1 MAAFELQWW
10 TRVVATETLRPTKPE
25 TFTLWPFT
33 KKCADLCLRGKEQ
46 VRSKEAA
53 SKTDAQTP
61 TNEYQTKVA
70 EKLEWIRVVW
80 NRPLWVKP
88 GLTRT
93 FIQPLIY
100 MGMSQPA
107 VMVSYLPGKKHVTSL
122 VFVFP
127 NVTPG
132 GGFLNLLVEVLQSRL
147 FCNLTHTSI
156 RAVLWSLWT
165 GRKTLSHRPPSFSN
179 RSQGKTTTET
189 CLYNSGFLSDIRQT
203 SDN

>member
-1 MAAFELQWW
+1 MVDSSSCDRGPMAHKAWNIYPLAVYKKVCWPLSERERPSEKQGSCKQDRCPNSYKRILNKSCWEVRMDSGGLEQ
-10 TRVVATETLRPTKPE
+10 ATVGQARPYR
-25 TFTLWPFT
+25 
-33 KKCADLCLRGKEQ
+33 D
-46 VRSKEAA
+46 
-53 SKTDAQTP
+53 
-61 TNEYQTKVA
+61 
-70 EKLEWIRVVW
+70 
-80 NRPLWVKP
+80 
-88 GLTRT
+88 

-100 MGMSQPA
+100 MGVSQPA
-107 VMVSYLPGKKHVTSL
+107 LMVSYLPGKKHVTSL

-132 GGFLNLLVEVLQSRL
+132 GGFLNLPVEVLQSRL

-179 RSQGKTTTET
+179 RSQGKTTTES
-189 CLYNSGFLSDIRQT
+189 CLYNSGLLSDIRQT